1 MNSRLYG
8 QNWIRLLSTFYR
20 LKEKSNL
27 TNYYSLLCHRDRPFF
42 KRTICKK
49 TEKRRSN
56 MAFDTIREK
65 SGFSFAHD
73 DLIADRVRKRKNIHF
88 FEVRELP
95 KGVKPHPDP
104 ISVAGGMPSH
114 GFFPIESI
122 DVNLD
127 SEPFSF
133 DGKDSFN
140 IPDISKDE
148 DIIDL
153 QNALQYADTTGFP
166 ALKRATKEFVSR
178 VVKPKM
184 DEWSTIITLGG
195 ADGISKVM
203 DVLVNPGDSV
213 LFEEFTFTPIL
224 NYCMERGGNPVPI
237 KLSEVMENNTL
248 GKMEYADELEQMLS
262 HWKERYPKLPL
273 PKCLYTIPNGHNP
286 LGVAQ
291 TFPQKKKIYAL
302 AEKYN
307 FFIIEDEPY
316 AYLNFSPVGE
326 KPNFKLTNDEFINKL
341 YPSYTTLDKSGR
353 VCRLETFSKIFAPGT
368 RLGYA
373 TGHPQFLEYM
383 KTSANLYTRAPS
395 GLSQAIV
402 NDTIAHLG
410 GTEGWI
416 HWITLVRNHYLER
429 KNALVKAIKD
439 SEAGKKGYLLPLD
452 PSCGMFVSCKI
463 NFDKSKESQFS
474 ELMQEFLLNCQ
485 IAGVLPVLGINMAVD
500 KAFSASRGNFIR
512 IAISYPDKISVL
524 EEAAKRLS
532 SAAIR
537 TFEDL

>member
-1 MNSRLYG
+1 MR
-8 QNWIRLLSTFYR
+8 
-20 LKEKSNL
+20 
-27 TNYYSLLCHRDRPFF
+27 NYNYLWYHKNRYFF
-42 KRTICKK
+42 KRTTHSISSAKK
-49 TEKRRSN
+49 KSS
-56 MAFDTIREK
+56 MAFDIPKDNSRV
-65 SGFSFAHD
+65 SYVHD

-95 KGVKPHPDP
+95 EGVKAHPNP

-127 SEPFSF
+127 SEPFAF

-140 IPDISKDE
+140 IPDISKDDE
-148 DIIDL
+148 LIDL

-166 ALKRATKEFVSR
+166 ALRKATKSFVSR
-178 VVKPKM
+178 VVKPKI
-184 DEWSTIITLGG
+184 EKWSTIITLGG

-224 NYCMERGGNPVPI
+224 NYCVERGGIPVPI
-237 KLSEVMENNTL
+237 KLSEVMKNKTL
-248 GKMEYADELEQMLS
+248 GNMEYADELEQMLS
-262 HWKERYPKLPL
+262 HWKERYSNLPL

-291 TFPQKKKIYAL
+291 TFEQKKKIYAL

-316 AYLNFSPVGE
+316 AYLNFSPVDE
-326 KPNFKLTNDEFINKL
+326 KPNFKLNNDEFISRL

-429 KNALVKAIKD
+429 KNALVKAIKE

-452 PSCGMFVSCKI
+452 PSCGMFVACKVD
-463 NFDKSKESQFS
+463 FDISKEDQFT
-474 ELMQEFLLNCQ
+474 ELMEKFLLNCQ

-500 KAFSASRGNFIR
+500 KVFSASRGNFIR
-512 IAISYPDKISVL
+512 IAISYPDEISVL

-532 SAAIR
+532 IAAVQ
-537 TFEDL
+537 TFKNL